1 MDERKMYRLVRGDHY
16 VRDEDGKAR
25 RVEPGTVIPL
35 TASQALAFA
44 DRFEPVDTAD
54 QARTLADILADA
66 PAGTE
71 GGEKVQWDLIFLDG
85 NMDAAIAGVRLVSGL
100 AALEAAE
107 KAERSSEEPRVT
119 VLRAVDVR
127 RRQLETEG

>member
-44 DRFEPVDTAD
+44 DRFEPAGTVEVPA
-54 QARTLADILADA
+54 A
-66 PAGTE
+66 PAGTA
-71 GGEKVQWDLIFLDG
+71 GGEKVQWDLSFLDG